1 MLFAFDLIS
10 DLHVDTW
17 PQPFDWTGQA
27 TSPYC
32 VVAGDVCRDRDLLV
46 QTLTHLG
53 QCYPGGVFYID
64 GNDEH
69 RWYLSDLGESY
80 RELNQLIERIPNV
93 VYLQDRLVI
102 VNGVA
107 FLGTNGWWT
116 YDLDPDLDAEQC
128 RHWYT
133 DHVSGTLAMSSE
145 ISNMALH
152 DAAYLINSTHKL
164 QTHKEVSAVVMV
176 SHTVPAAWLISH
188 DQDLAHTWRFNTSG
202 NGHLQT
208 ALDEDT
214 ESKIQVWCFGH
225 YHRRVDQDHSG
236 VRWVNN
242 SRGRGGTDWCQTAY
256 YPQRIEINC

>member
-1 MLFAFDLIS
+1 
-10 DLHVDTW
+10 
-17 PQPFDWTGQA
+17 
-27 TSPYC
+27 
-32 VVAGDVCRDRDLLV
+32 
-46 QTLTHLG
+46 
-53 QCYPGGVFYID
+53 
-64 GNDEH
+64 
-69 RWYLSDLGESY
+69 
-80 RELNQLIERIPNV
+80 
-93 VYLQDRLVI
+93 
-102 VNGVA
+102 
-107 FLGTNGWWT
+107 
-116 YDLDPDLDAEQC
+116 
-128 RHWYT
+128 
-133 DHVSGTLAMSSE
+133 
-145 ISNMALH
+145 MALH

-188 DQDLAHTWRFNTSG
+188 DQELAHTWRFNTSG

-225 YHRRVDQDHSG
+225 YHRRVDQDHAG

>member
-1 MLFAFDLIS
+1 MQFAFDLIS
-10 DLHVDTW
+10 DLHIETW
-17 PQPFDWTGQA
+17 PESFDWTAQA
-27 TSPYC
+27 TSPVC
-32 VVAGDVCRDRDLLV
+32 IVAGDVCRDQGLLLK
-46 QTLTHLG
+46 TLRHLG
-53 QCYPGGVFYID
+53 TCYQAVFYID

-69 RWYLSDLGESY
+69 KDHIAHLDSSYQYLS
-80 RELNQLIERIPNV
+80 QQIERIPNV

-116 YDLDPDLDAEQC
+116 YDLDPGLDVEQT
-128 RHWYT
+128 RHWYAQ
-133 DHVSGTLAMSSE
+133 HVDGTSAMSSE
-145 ISNMALH
+145 ISTMALH

-188 DQDLAHTWRFNTSG
+188 DQDLAHTWRFNTLG

-214 ESKIQVWCFGH
+214 ESKIRVWCFGH
-225 YHRRVDQDHSG
+225 YHRRVDQDHAG

-242 SRGRGGTDWCQTAY
+242 SRGRGGTDWCQSAY